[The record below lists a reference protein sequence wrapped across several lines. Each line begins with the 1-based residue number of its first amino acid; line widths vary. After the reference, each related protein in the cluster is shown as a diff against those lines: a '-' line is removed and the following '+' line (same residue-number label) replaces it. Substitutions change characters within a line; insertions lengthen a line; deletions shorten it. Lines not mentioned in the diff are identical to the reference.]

1 MSITVPDWVT
11 YPDDDW
17 EQITPE
23 EAGLDPDGFPQWV
36 AGLDVRG
43 ATFGGEDHTGNKF
56 GTVLTR
62 GGYLVHS
69 WGDRLYAH
77 HTASVGK
84 ALTWAVLG
92 FAAMDGMIDPD
103 EPINRYWTG
112 QGELSHPH
120 KHLTE
125 GHHKTLTWRHL
136 IGKRTES
143 LHWGGFPMEIGN
155 RWAERRTGLEERDA
169 VPGVAEWANWTGDP
183 YYDCYSHAE
192 PGTVGLYSSAGFW
205 RLGQALTHVWGRD
218 IKDVVQERLFD
229 RIGIAADRWDWYSG
243 GWVKDRKYFY
253 PTLPDSYT
261 YLDPPYEIAGNV
273 VRSGAG
279 LGCMERLRHGA
290 VRTPQRHAR
299 TVEGR
304 ADHRPRLAPAPQRRK
319 QERFQRREQVFHRPR
334 RGDDRR
340 PARVQAR
347 HRDPKHGPGGA
358 VRRPGQSETLTIADS
373 ERPVVTMR

>member
-1 MSITVPDWVT
+1 MSITVPNWVT

-17 EQITPE
+17 ESITPE
-23 EAGLDPDGFPQWV
+23 EAGLDPSGFEQWT

-43 ATFGGEDHTGNKF
+43 ATFGGEDHS
-56 GTVLTR
+56 GTKYGAVLTR

-92 FAAMDGMIDPD
+92 FAVMDGIVDPD

-112 QGELSHPH
+112 EGELSHPH
-120 KHLTE
+120 KYLIE

-143 LHWGGFPMEIGN
+143 LHWGGFPIEIGN
-155 RWAERRTGLEERDA
+155 RWAEKRTGLEERDA

-229 RIGIAADRWDWYSG
+229 RIGIKADRWDWYSG
-243 GWVKDRKYFY
+243 GWVKDRKHFY

-273 VRSGAG
+273 VRSGPGWVVWSASDMARFG
-279 LGCMERLRHGA
+279 HLNATRGMWKGEQIIDPDWLRPHSGGNKSGSSGESKHFTVLG
-290 VRTPQRHAR
+290 
-299 TVEGR
+299 
-304 ADHRPRLAPAPQRRK
+304 
-319 QERFQRREQVFHRPR
+319 
-334 RGDDRR
+334 
-340 PARVQAR
+340 
-347 HRDPKHGPGGA
+347 
-358 VRRPGQSETLTIADS
+358 
-373 ERPVVTMR
+373 VVTTEGLPEFKHAIEIRSILPEDLFVGPVSLRP